1 MDRGQVHTLEAIV
14 AALLMVTSI
23 LFALQITAV
32 TPLSA
37 STSSQ
42 HIENQQQA
50 SVEGVLAAA
59 AENGDLHRAALA
71 WNGSSGRFFNTTDE
85 DYYTSRAPPNAFG
98 DRLDR
103 AFGSQGIGY
112 NVYVIYYT
120 AGGGRRVQEMVYQGE
135 PSDNAVRA
143 GRTITVTDN
152 TTLYDH
158 ETNPT
163 GTELDVTTFYAPDVS
178 TDSPLYNTMR
188 VEVVVWRI

>member
-1 MDRGQVHTLEAIV
+1 MRAQVHTLEAIV

-50 SVEGVLAAA
+50 GVEGVLSGA
-59 AENGDLHRAALA
+59 AENDELRPALLF
-71 WNGSSGRFFNTTDE
+71 WNDSSGQFHNTSSD
-85 DYYTSRAPPNAFG
+85 DFYTSRAPPNAFG
-98 DRLDR
+98 ERLDR
-103 AFGSQGIGY
+103 AFGQQGIGY
-112 NVYVIYYT
+112 NVYVIYET

-143 GRTITVTDN
+143 GRTVTITDDS
-152 TTLYDH
+152 TLYDH
-158 ETNPT
+158 ENQETDIPVNASN
-163 GTELDVTTFYAPDVS
+163 FYAPDVS
-178 TDSPLYNTMR
+178 PDSATYSVLR